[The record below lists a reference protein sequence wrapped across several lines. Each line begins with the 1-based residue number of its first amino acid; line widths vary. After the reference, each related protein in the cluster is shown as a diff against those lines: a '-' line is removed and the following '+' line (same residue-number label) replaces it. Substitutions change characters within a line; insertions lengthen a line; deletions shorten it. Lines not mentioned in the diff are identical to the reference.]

1 MYFQRCSSNFIDF
14 HRFSSIFID
23 FHGFL
28 SIFIDFAW
36 ISIDFHRFIV
46 GPPPRVRFGEHL
58 APGLPGRPDP
68 DGENVE
74 LSSSLPAPGSGPGRQ
89 AVPPGAR
96 RGPGAILEGI
106 PKTPIF
112 DTNILII
119 SVWI

>member
-1 MYFQRCSSNFIDF
+1 MDFHGFSSNLHGF
-14 HRFSSIFID
+14 RSIFID
-23 FHGFL
+23 FHGFP
-28 SIFIDFAW
+28 SIFIDFVW
-36 ISIDFHRFIV
+36 NSIDFHRFIV
-46 GPPPRVRFGEHL
+46 GPPRVRFGEHL

-96 RGPGAILEGI
+96 RGPGTILEGI

-112 DTNILII
+112 ETKILII

>member
-1 MYFQRCSSNFIDF
+1 MATLGFPR
-14 HRFSSIFID
+14 
-23 FHGFL
+23 GFL
-28 SIFIDFAW
+28 KGPRQRRHEKLGFWSVFGRLKGFLRG
-36 ISIDFHRFIV
+36 SFV
-46 GPPPRVRFGEHL
+46 GPPRVRFGEHL

-96 RGPGAILEGI
+96 RGPGTILEGI
-106 PKTPIF
+106 PKTFISDTKIF
-112 DTNILII
+112 VI